1 MEVLRT
7 VLVIATTV
15 VMGLMGGVF
24 FLYSNTI
31 MPGLRKT
38 DDQTF
43 VGAFQA
49 IDTRIINPPFMFLFF
64 GGVVLSGVTVFLHF
78 DDQFAS
84 AVPTLVAAFVLYVV
98 VFILTVAINVP
109 LNNYIKAAGDPTTI
123 DVSQVRSRFNEKRW
137 IRSNH
142 IRTVLTLLAF
152 ACLCWALLELG

>member
-1 MEVLRT
+1 MEALRT
-7 VLVIATTV
+7 VMLIATTV

-31 MPGLRKT
+31 MPGLGKT
-38 DDQTF
+38 DDRTF

-64 GGVVLSGVTVFLHF
+64 GGVVLSGGTVFLHL
-78 DDQFAS
+78 DDRLGS
-84 AVPTLVAAFVLYVV
+84 VLPWLVAAFALYVI

-109 LNNYIKAAGDPTTI
+109 LNNYIKTAGEPATI
-123 DVSQVRSRFNEKRW
+123 DASQVRSRFNEKRW

-142 IRTVLTLLAF
+142 IRTLLTLLAF
-152 ACLCWALLELG
+152 GCLCWSLVELG